1 MSSSTNTALITG
13 ASFGIGLELARI
25 FAREDYNLVLVARS
39 ADKLRQLASELEK
52 AHGTRSLILAVDL
65 TEPGAPAYVLDQTTR
80 ADIQVDVLV
89 NNAGF
94 GQYGL
99 FAENDLE
106 ECLRQIQLNVTTLTH
121 LTRLY
126 LPAMIER
133 AKVGTTT
140 ERKSGGILNV
150 ASTAAFQPGPL
161 MAVYFATKA
170 YVLHFS
176 EALANELNG
185 SGVTVTA
192 LCPGATATEF
202 HKRECNSREPAEVRR
217 NGCAHG
223 RRRRLSRIRGWKAVG
238 DFGSQELAAG
248 AIGALLS
255 TPAGDGDCQ
264 ENAGAIIDGATGVPA
279 RPNGIPGEAKLHAV
293 RRGKPRL
300 YGNVSTV
307 SSGLPMLPA
316 LDCVSGYT

>member
-1 MSSSTNTALITG
+1 MPADRKTALITG

-25 FAREDYNLVLVARS
+25 FAREGHNLVLVARS
-39 ADKLRQLASELEK
+39 GDKLRQLASELEK
-52 AHGTRSLILAVDL
+52 AHGTRSLILATDL

-80 ADIQVDVLV
+80 AGIEVDVLV

-94 GQYGL
+94 GQYGM

-126 LPAMIER
+126 LPVMMACKNG
-133 AKVGTTT
+133 A
-140 ERKSGGILNV
+140 ILNV

-185 SGVTVTA
+185 TGVTVTC
-192 LCPGATATEF
+192 LCPGPTATEF
-202 HKRECNSREPAEVRR
+202 AKRANAT
-217 NGCAHG
+217 GM
-223 RRRRLSRIRGWKAVG
+223 RLLK
-238 DFGSQELAAG
+238 FGSMDARTVAEDG
-248 AIGALLS
+248 YRALM
-255 TPAGDGDCQ
+255 A
-264 ENAGAIIDGATGVPA
+264 
-279 RPNGIPGEAKLHAV
+279 
-293 RRGKPRL
+293 GKP
-300 YGNVSTV
+300 VV
-307 SSGLPMLPA
+307 ISGFKNWLLAQSVRFSPRGLVTSIA
-316 LDCVSGYT
+316 RKTQEE

>member
-1 MSSSTNTALITG
+1 MPPSAKTALITG

-25 FAREDYNLVLVARS
+25 FAREGYDLVLVARS

-65 TEPGAPAYVLDQTTR
+65 TDPGAPGYILDQTSR
-80 ADIQVDVLV
+80 ANILINVLV

-99 FAENDLE
+99 FVESDLE

-126 LPAMIER
+126 LPGMIGRQEGR
-133 AKVGTTT
+133 
-140 ERKSGGILNV
+140 ILNV

-176 EALANELNG
+176 EALANELAG
-185 SGVTVTA
+185 TGVTVTC
-192 LCPGATATEF
+192 LCPGATRTEF
-202 HKRECNSREPAEVRR
+202 HKRAKATEVKLLKMGSMDAATVAEDGYRALMAGKPVVISGFKNWLLAQSVRFSP
-217 NGCAHG
+217 
-223 RRRRLSRIRGWKAVG
+223 RRLVTAIARKAQETK
-238 DFGSQELAAG
+238 SQ
-248 AIGALLS
+248 
-255 TPAGDGDCQ
+255 
-264 ENAGAIIDGATGVPA
+264 
-279 RPNGIPGEAKLHAV
+279 
-293 RRGKPRL
+293 
-300 YGNVSTV
+300 
-307 SSGLPMLPA
+307 
-316 LDCVSGYT
+316 

>member
-1 MSSSTNTALITG
+1 MTAPDRKTALITG

-25 FAREDYNLVLVARS
+25 FAREGYNLVLVARS

-52 AHGTRSLILAVDL
+52 AHATRSLILATDL
-65 TEPGAPAYVLDQTTR
+65 TEPGAPAYVLDQTSR
-80 ADIQVDVLV
+80 AELRVDVLV

-94 GQYGL
+94 GQYGM

-126 LPAMIER
+126 LPAMID
-133 AKVGTTT
+133 
-140 ERKSGGILNV
+140 RKSGRVLNV

-176 EALANELNG
+176 EALANELQG
-185 SGVTVTA
+185 TGVTVTC

-202 HKRECNSREPAEVRR
+202 HKRANATGQRFLKFGSMAARTVAEDGYRAMMAGKPVVISGFKNWLLAQSVRFSP
-217 NGCAHG
+217 
-223 RRRRLSRIRGWKAVG
+223 RRLVTAMVG
-238 DFGSQELAAG
+238 KMQE
-248 AIGALLS
+248 
-255 TPAGDGDCQ
+255 Q
-264 ENAGAIIDGATGVPA
+264 
-279 RPNGIPGEAKLHAV
+279 
-293 RRGKPRL
+293 
-300 YGNVSTV
+300 
-307 SSGLPMLPA
+307 
-316 LDCVSGYT
+316 